1 MRRRK
6 VGAGSMATT
15 SCRSSFKVSHSP
27 MGSKSRSIRHPLGPK
42 PPPPEPCGRHQNSAI
57 ALSSGAPPSTHLR
70 TKFTGGLS
78 GKDSG
83 FKHILAAFDANA
95 VVVHLDHLDERL
107 QVGLSKWHRSSG

>member
-57 ALSSGAPPSTHLR
+57 APRHATQW
-70 TKFTGGLS
+70 F
-78 GKDSG
+78 
-83 FKHILAAFDANA
+83 
-95 VVVHLDHLDERL
+95 VERL
-107 QVGLSKWHRSSG
+107 DMDCDRLLRARLWKLYDEGHSFGRLRGGRGGAVEYIMKQLGHPDE